1 MNIPKYSLQNQKVIY
16 FFLAIFL
23 IGGVF
28 AFFTLP
34 KKEDAPFV
42 IKQATLITQYPGA
55 TPLEVEELVT
65 VPIEREIQAMADVY
79 KVKSESY
86 FGISKITIEFDATL
100 TPEQM
105 PNKWDELRRK
115 VLNIKP
121 QLPTGCGDVMVNDD
135 FGAVYGIYYGL
146 VAEPGYSYSE
156 MRDWANE
163 MKMLLSPVEGVD
175 RVTIYGEQT
184 EVVKVKI
191 SPAKMAAMNINPD
204 QLKLLLAKQNTIV
217 NSGSVQT
224 GGYELRLMA
233 NGAYATLDDIK
244 NQLIPTSTGAQVRLG
259 DIALVERGYYD
270 PPTQLLRVDGKDA
283 LGIGVASGSKD
294 DVVAV
299 GTRVDEIIEGVKER
313 LPLGMELV
321 SLYPE
326 NVIANDANNGF
337 IINLIESLVIVIA
350 IIFLVMG
357 TRAGWLI
364 GSSLLFSVAGTL
376 LLMTFT
382 GEGLNRTSL
391 AAFIIAMG
399 MLVDN
404 AIVVTDNA
412 QIAVRRGVSRWQALI
427 DGAQKPQ
434 WALAGATLIA
444 VCSFL
449 PLYLAP
455 ASVAEIVKPLFVVL
469 ALSLTLSWVFALT
482 QTTTFGNF
490 ILEDVKPGQKYSD
503 PYDTKFYNWF
513 QKFLAKLIKY
523 RYATVISVI
532 AVLIISFWVMAQM
545 PKSFFPFMSKPY
557 FRADL
562 VLPEGY
568 GIHSTKQSVLELE
581 EWLAEQPEI
590 TRYSISMGA
599 SPVRYYLASSAYG
612 PMPNYANVLIEVND
626 AEVTTEVEERFYQH
640 MIANFPDIR
649 TTSSLFALSP
659 VPDAPIDFA
668 FIGHD
673 IDTLAMLVAKAEKL
687 IKDSCNSVID
697 IRNSWGVKVPVWQ
710 HMYSQNK
717 GNMFGVTRSDVANAM
732 SVATSGMPIGAYRE
746 GDKSLP
752 ILLMDENIGNKSLND
767 IKSLPVYS
775 ASGKSCSLEQVL
787 DYSEIAYDY
796 NQVQR
801 YNRERKMSIQCSPAR
816 GGNTAASFNEVKAL
830 VETIELP
837 AGYRMQ
843 YFGEMESQDI
853 TMQALAGKLPIAVL
867 IMFITLL
874 VLFPDSYRK
883 SVLIM
888 CMLPLMFIGVVLGL
902 LLCGKSLDFFA
913 TLGLLGLI
921 GMNIKNAI
929 VLVDEIGIQLNEGV
943 APIEAVIQSTKTRIV
958 PVSMS
963 SGTTILG
970 MIPLLAD
977 SMFGGMAATIM
988 GGLLASTLLTI
999 LVLPV
1004 CYCIFFKIKS

>member
-1 MNIPKYSLQNQKVIY
+1 MNIAKYSLDNQKVIY
-16 FFLAIFL
+16 FFLIIFL

-28 AFFTLP
+28 SFFSLP

-55 TPLEVEELVT
+55 TAQEVEELVT

-86 FGISKITIEFDATL
+86 FGFSKITIEFEAVL

-115 VLNIKP
+115 VINIQS
-121 QLPTGCGDVMVNDD
+121 QLPEGCGNIVVNDD
-135 FGAVYGIYYGL
+135 FGAVYGIYYAL
-146 VAEPGYSYSE
+146 VADDGYSYTE
-156 MRDWANE
+156 MRNWANE
-163 MKMLLSPVEGVD
+163 MKTVLSPLDGVD
-175 RVTIYGEQT
+175 RVTLYGEQT
-184 EVVKVKI
+184 EVINVKI
-191 SPAKMAAMNINPD
+191 SPAKMAAMNIDPNT
-204 QLKLLLAKQNTIV
+204 LKLILAKQNSMV
-217 NSGSVQT
+217 NSGNVQT
-224 GGYELRLMA
+224 GGYELKLLA
-233 NGAYATLDDIK
+233 KGSYATLQDIK
-244 NQLIPTSTGAQVRLG
+244 AQLIPTSTGAQVRLG
-259 DIALVERGYYD
+259 DIAEISRGYYD
-270 PPTQLLRVDGKDA
+270 PPTSMLRVDGKRA
-283 LGIGVASGSKD
+283 LGIAVASGSTD

-299 GTRVDEIIEGVKER
+299 GNEVDKILLSYNDS
-313 LPLGMELV
+313 LPVGLELV
-321 SLYPE
+321 SIYPE
-326 NVIANDANNGF
+326 NIIANDANNGF
-337 IINLIESLVIVIA
+337 IINLIESLLIVIL

-357 TRAGWLI
+357 SRAGWLI
-364 GSSLLFSVAGTL
+364 GSSLLFSIAGTL

-412 QIAVRRGVSRWQALI
+412 QIAIRRGIRRRDALI
-427 DGAQKPQ
+427 DGAEKPK
-434 WALAGATLIA
+434 WALAGATFIA
-444 VCSFL
+444 ICSFL

-469 ALSLTLSWVFALT
+469 AISLTLSWVFALV

-490 ILEDVKPGQKYSD
+490 ILEDVKPGQQYKD
-503 PYDTKFYNWF
+503 PYDNKFYNWF
-513 QKFLAKLIKY
+513 QNFLAKLIKH
-523 RYATVISVI
+523 RYATIFTVLFVLVISFV
-532 AVLIISFWVMAQM
+532 VMAKL
-545 PKSFFPFMSKPY
+545 PKSFFPAMNKPY

-562 VLPEGY
+562 VLPDGY
-568 GIHSTKQSVLELE
+568 GIHSTEQNVLELE

-590 TRYSISMGA
+590 KHYSISMGA
-599 SPVRYYLASSAYG
+599 SPVRYYLASSAFG
-612 PMPNYANVLIEVND
+612 PLPNYANVLIELHNSESTID
-626 AEVTTEVEERFYQH
+626 VEERFYNH
-640 MIANFPDIR
+640 MVNNFPDIR
-649 TTSSLFALSP
+649 TTSGLFALSP
-659 VPDAPIDFA
+659 VPDAPIEFA
-668 FIGHD
+668 FMGEN
-673 IDTLAMLVAKAEKL
+673 IDTLAALVARAEQL
-687 IKDSCNSVID
+687 VRDSCQSVID
-697 IRNSWGVKVPVWQ
+697 IRGSWGVKVPVWQ
-710 HMYSQNK
+710 HMYSQNRGEK
-717 GNMFGVTRSDVANAM
+717 FGVTRADVAAAM
-732 SVATSGMPIGAYRE
+732 SMATTGLPIGSFRE
-746 GDKSLP
+746 ADKSLP
-752 ILLMDENIGNKSLND
+752 ILLKDSKIENKNLND

-775 ASGKSCSLEQVL
+775 ATGASCSIEQVL
-787 DYSEIAYDY
+787 DYSEITYDY
-796 NQVQR
+796 NVIQR
-801 YNRERKMSIQCSPAR
+801 YNRERKMSLLCSPER
-816 GGNTAASFNEVKAL
+816 GGNTAASFNEVKR
-830 VETIELP
+830 VMEQIELP
-837 AGYRMQ
+837 EGYSMC
-843 YFGEMESQDI
+843 YFGEQESQDI
-853 TMQALAGKLPIAVL
+853 TMSALASKLPMAVL
-867 IMFITLL
+867 LMFITLL

-888 CMLPLMFIGVVLGL
+888 IMLPLMFIGVVLGL

-929 VLVDEIGIQLNEGV
+929 VLVDEIGLQIKEGV
-943 APIEAVIQSTKTRIV
+943 APLEAVIQSTKTRIV

-1004 CYCIFFKIKS
+1004 CYTIFFKIKS

>member
-1 MNIPKYSLQNQKVIY
+1 MNIPKYSLENQKVIY

-23 IGGVF
+23 IGGVL
-28 AFFTLP
+28 AFFKLP

-86 FGISKITIEFDATL
+86 FGISKITIEFEATL
-100 TPEQM
+100 TPEEM

-115 VLNIKP
+115 VLNIQT
-121 QLPTGCGDVMVNDD
+121 QLPDGCGAVAVNDD
-135 FGAVYGIYYGL
+135 FGAVYGIYYAL
-146 VAEPGYSYSE
+146 VGDEGFSYTE
-156 MRDWANE
+156 LRDWAND
-163 MKMLLSPVEGVD
+163 MKMMLSPVDGVD
-175 RVTIYGEQT
+175 RVTINGEQT
-184 EVVKVKI
+184 EVIEVKV
-191 SPAKMAAMNINPD
+191 SPAKLAAMNINPE
-204 QLKLLLAKQNTIV
+204 QLKAILARQNGVV

-233 NGAYATLDDIK
+233 DGAYATLEDIK
-244 NQLIPTSTGAQVRLG
+244 NQLIPAGDGSQVRLG
-259 DIALVERGYYD
+259 DIAVVERGYYD
-270 PPTQLLRVDGKDA
+270 PPTQMLRVDGKPA
-283 LGIGVASGSKD
+283 LGIAVASGSKD

-299 GTRVDEIIEGVKER
+299 GTEVDKILAGVKDR
-313 LPLGMELV
+313 LPVGMELV

-357 TRAGWLI
+357 SRAGWLI
-364 GSSLLFSVAGTL
+364 GSSLLFSVSGTL

-412 QIAVRRGVSRWQALI
+412 QIAVRRGVRRWQALI

-434 WALAGATLIA
+434 WALAGATFIA

-490 ILEDVKPGQKYSD
+490 ILEDVKLGQEFKD
-503 PYDTKFYNWF
+503 PYDNKFYKWF
-513 QKFLAKLIKY
+513 ERALAKLIKR
-523 RYATVISVI
+523 RYATIFLILAVLVIS
-532 AVLIISFWVMAQM
+532 FMVMAKM
-545 PKSFFPFMSKPY
+545 PKSFFPFMNKPF

-568 GIHSTKQSVLELE
+568 GIHTTESNVLELE

-590 TRYSISMGA
+590 KHYSISMGA
-599 SPVRYYLASSAYG
+599 SPVRYYLASSAFG
-612 PMPNYANVLIEVND
+612 PLPNYANVLIELHD
-626 AEVTTEVEERFYQH
+626 TDKTKEVEERFYQH
-640 MIANFPDIR
+640 VVDNFPDIR
-649 TTSSLFALSP
+649 VTSSLFALSP

-668 FIGHD
+668 FIGHN
-673 IDTLAMLVAKAEKL
+673 IDTLASLVARAERL
-687 IKDSCNSVID
+687 IKDSCTSVID
-697 IRNSWGVKVPVWQ
+697 VRNSWGVKVPVWQ
-710 HMYSQNK
+710 HMFSQNR
-717 GNMFGVTRSDVANAM
+717 GDMFGVTRVDVANAM
-732 SVATSGMPIGAYRE
+732 NIATSGLPIGVFRE

-752 ILLMDENIGNKSLND
+752 ILLMDESIGEMSLND

-775 ASGKSCSLEQVL
+775 TSGRSCSLEQVL

-796 NQVQR
+796 NVIQR

-816 GGNTAASFNEVKAL
+816 GGNNAASFQEIQAL

-837 AGYRMQ
+837 EGYSLK
-843 YFGEMESQDI
+843 YFGEQESQDI
-853 TMQALAGKLPIAVL
+853 TMSALAGKMPIAVL
-867 IMFITLL
+867 LIFVTLL

-883 SVLIM
+883 SVIIM
-888 CMLPLMFIGVVLGL
+888 AMLPLMFIGVVLGL
-902 LLCGKSLDFFA
+902 LICGKSLDFFA

-929 VLVDEIGIQLNEGV
+929 VLVDEIGLQINNGV
-943 APIEAVIQSTKTRIV
+943 APLEAVIQSTKTRIV